1 MFENMR
7 NYRWLLAVMF
17 LMMSI
22 TVPAVYADD
31 DDDDDD
37 HYRSNSSDSTISST
51 RVGEDADDRKR
62 SGKSKRSQVSNA
74 SWKEECGACHMAYPA
89 RFLSAES
96 WRVMM
101 NGLED
106 HFGSDASLDVETAT
120 EISNFLQRNASRKKR
135 KSSNGIEPAL
145 RISDTRWFQS
155 EHDDVAARTWKSP
168 KVKSPSNCAACHTK
182 ADNGSFRERDIKIP
196 K

>member
-1 MFENMR
+1 MFKNIR
-7 NYRWLLAVMF
+7 NYHWLLAVMV
-17 LMMSI
+17 LIMGI
-22 TVPAVYADD
+22 AVPVVYADD
-31 DDDDDD
+31 DDDDKDY
-37 HYRSNSSDSTISST
+37 YRSNSSDSTMSSA
-51 RVGEDADDRKR
+51 RVGEDIEDRN
-62 SGKSKRSQVSNA
+62 SSKRSKRSEVSNA
-74 SWKEECGACHMAYPA
+74 KWKEECGACHMAYPA

-101 NGLED
+101 NGLDD
-106 HFGSDASLDVETAT
+106 HFGSDASLDAETAT
-120 EISNFLQRNASRKKR
+120 EISNFLQRNASRKTR

-155 EHDDVAARTWKSP
+155 EHDDVASRTWKSP

-182 ADNGSFRERDIKIP
+182 AESGSFRERDIKMP